1 MKNETDEKI
10 IEIMQGMTSTNSVLS
25 NLEGEVDK
33 NRQRVDG
40 KIEDLSDQSRQKTA
54 SIQNLQQQIEELHEQ
69 IIRFKQG

>member
-54 SIQNLQQQIEELHEQ
+54 SIQNLQQ
-69 IIRFKQG
+69 